1 MLAEGDTA
9 PDFTLPGTEGDSI
22 AEYSLTESVES
33 GAVVL
38 VFYPF
43 DFSGVCTRELCSFRD
58 AEFLTFT
65 EGLDVFGLS
74 LDSCYAH
81 RRFIR
86 QNDLNFPLLSDTRGR
101 VTDAYGLAHEEL
113 NHHEGVS
120 KRALVTV
127 DDTRTVRYAWKTEE
141 PNEEPSLDELHQTV
155 KALDD
160 L

>member
-1 MLAEGDTA
+1 MLAEGETA

-22 AEYSLTESVES
+22 AEYSLTESVET

-43 DFSGVCTRELCSFRD
+43 DFSGVCTKELCSFRD

-86 QNDLNFPLLSDTRGR
+86 QNDLNFPLLSDTGGR
-101 VTDAYGLAHEEL
+101 VMDTYGLAHEEL

-120 KRALVTV
+120 KRTLMTV
-127 DDTRTVRYAWKTEE
+127 DDTRTVRYSWKTEE
-141 PNEEPSLDELHQTV
+141 PNEEPNLEDLHQTV

-160 L
+160 A